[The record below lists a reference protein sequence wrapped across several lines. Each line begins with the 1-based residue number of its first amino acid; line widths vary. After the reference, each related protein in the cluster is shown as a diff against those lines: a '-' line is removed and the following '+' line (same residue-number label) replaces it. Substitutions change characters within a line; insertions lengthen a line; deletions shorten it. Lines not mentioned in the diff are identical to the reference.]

1 MKEEEAKASVA
12 ETLVVVNGGGGQRS
26 GNSCNGG
33 AKAVVV
39 VVEISKEGVRELWRW
54 GGRDGE
60 DGSCGTGDGGA
71 RVAQAGKRHRWW

>member
-1 MKEEEAKASVA
+1 MAVKEEEAKASVA
-12 ETLVVVNGGGGQRS
+12 ETLVVGNGGGGQRC

-33 AKAVVV
+33 AKAVV

-60 DGSCGTGDGGA
+60 DGVV
-71 RVAQAGKRHRWW
+71 RR